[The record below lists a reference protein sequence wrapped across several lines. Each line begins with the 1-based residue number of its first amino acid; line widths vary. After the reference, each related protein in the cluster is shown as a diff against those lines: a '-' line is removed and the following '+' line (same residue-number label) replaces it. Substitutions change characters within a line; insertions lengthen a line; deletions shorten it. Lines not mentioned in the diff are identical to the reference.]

1 MRFDIKNLSV
11 DIDNKRILTDISI
24 SLKSGDMLSIN
35 GVNGSGK
42 TTLLKTIMK
51 HFSTKIISGSILV
64 NNKKINNLT
73 TQEIASLGIFY
84 IPQKSIELPS
94 ISVRSFLRMLNEKN
108 SKLDFAKMHDII
120 QTTCKKNNIEEELLS
135 RDFNVGFSGG
145 QIKKIEILQ
154 SHLFPTKILLVDE
167 IDSGVDVDS
176 LKQIS
181 NYFKSIRKDT
191 IIVFISHNIN
201 YAISLSPNKVI
212 VLEKGKIIKT
222 GDKKLLSIIK
232 NKGLKNLSNAA

>member
-1 MRFDIKNLSV
+1 MKLDIKKLSV
-11 DIDNKRILTDISI
+11 EIDNKRILTDINI

-51 HFSTKIISGSILV
+51 HFSTKIVSGSILI
-64 NNKKINNLT
+64 NNKKTNNLS
-73 TQEIASLGIFY
+73 TQEIAGLGIFY

-94 ISVRSFLRMLNEKN
+94 ISVRSFLRMLNDKN

-145 QIKKIEILQ
+145 QVKKIEILQ

-181 NYFKSIRKDT
+181 NYFKSIRKNV
-191 IIVFISHNIN
+191 IIIFISHNID
-201 YAISLSPNKVI
+201 YAISLSPNKVL

-232 NKGLKNLSNAA
+232 NKGLKNLGNAT

>member
-1 MRFDIKNLSV
+1 MKLDIKELSV
-11 DIDNKRILTDISI
+11 DIDNKRILTNINI

-42 TTLLKTIMK
+42 TTLLKSIMQ
-51 HFSTKIISGSILV
+51 HFSTKIVSGKILV
-64 NNKKINNLT
+64 NNKKINDLS
-73 TQEIASLGIFY
+73 TQKIASLGVFY
-84 IPQKSIELPS
+84 IPQKSVELPS
-94 ISVRSFLRMLNEKN
+94 ISVRSFLRMLNDKN
-108 SKLDFAKMHDII
+108 SKLDFAKMHDVI
-120 QTTCKKNNIEEELLS
+120 QVACKKNNIEQELLS

-154 SHLFPTKILLVDE
+154 SYLFPTKILLIDE

-191 IIVFISHNIN
+191 IIIFISHNID

-212 VLEKGKIIKT
+212 VLEKGKIIKF
-222 GDKKLLSIIK
+222 GDKKLLSTIK
-232 NKGLKNLSNAA
+232 NKGLKSLTNES